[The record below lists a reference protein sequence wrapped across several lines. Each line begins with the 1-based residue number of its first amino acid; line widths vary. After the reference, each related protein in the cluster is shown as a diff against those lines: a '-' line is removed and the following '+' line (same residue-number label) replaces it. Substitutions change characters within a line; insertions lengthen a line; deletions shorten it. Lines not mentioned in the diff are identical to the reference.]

1 MKFFKPVLLVAFSLF
16 LTLGFYA
23 ALSFFERQKPP
34 PSPIRWIA
42 QTGPLKEALKTDYL
56 AELLGLSEDQPRFLS
71 VNEAEHILRSSPL
84 IRKVSVSLLNPE
96 TLYIDYTIRTPQ
108 FILGDV
114 ENLAMDHQG
123 KFFPLRPFYT
133 PKRLPTLY
141 LGDGDHQEKQKIA
154 KHLLAL
160 LGEEVQFIDVSK
172 SFNTSLGEREVVV
185 GVGTHLLR
193 LTSKHYEQELSHYQK
208 IQKMKERESLI
219 IDLRISSL
227 AFISTTPECFP

>member
-1 MKFFKPVLLVAFSLF
+1 MRLFKPVLFVSFALV

-34 PSPIRWIA
+34 PAPIRWIA

-56 AELLGLSEDQPRFLS
+56 AELLSLSEDQPRFLS
-71 VNEAEHILRSSPL
+71 VKEAEQILRSSPL
-84 IRKVSVSLLNPE
+84 IRKASVSLLNPE
-96 TLYIDYTIRTPQ
+96 TLYIDYTVRTPQ

-114 ENLAMDHQG
+114 ENLAVDQQG
-123 KFFPLRPFYT
+123 KTFPLSPFYT

-154 KHLLAL
+154 KHLLQL
-160 LGEEVQFIDVSK
+160 LGEEVEFIDVSK
-172 SFNTSLGEREVVV
+172 SFHPSLGQREVVV
-185 GVGTHLLR
+185 GRGTHLLR
-193 LTSKHYEQELSHYQK
+193 LTPKHYEQELSRYQK
-208 IQKMKERESLI
+208 IREEKERESLI

-227 AFISTTPECFP
+227 AFISTMSGSFP